1 MKKILII
8 VSLLPFL
15 LNGQTDTVFSKK
27 KEILTINQNGI
38 NNLVNKYKEILKNK
52 GGIDGWKIQITFK
65 AKREKI
71 LPIKN
76 KFTNLYPEIPAQIT
90 FESPY
95 YKLIVGSFRTRNEAL
110 KVQHKINRVFPA
122 AHPVPAI
129 IPTIKL
135 N

>member
-76 KFTNLYPEIPAQIT
+76 KFTNLYPKIPAQIT

-110 KVQHKINRVFPA
+110 KTQHKINKHFPG
-122 AHPVPAI
+122 AHPVPI
-129 IPTIKL
+129 IINTSLLK
-135 N
+135 